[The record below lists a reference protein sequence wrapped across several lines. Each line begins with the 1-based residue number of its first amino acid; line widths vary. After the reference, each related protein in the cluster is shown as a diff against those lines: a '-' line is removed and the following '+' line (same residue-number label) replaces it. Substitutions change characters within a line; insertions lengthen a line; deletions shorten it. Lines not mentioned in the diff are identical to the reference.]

1 MKGPRIYKG
10 PAPAPCGSCPY
21 RRDVPSGVW
30 HEDEYAKLPPYDN
43 ETWAQP
49 PTVFLCHQQDGRVCA
64 GWAGCHDMY
73 ESFGLRLA
81 ASRGM
86 MSDEDIERTLDYE
99 SPVPLFASGREAAE
113 HGLAR
118 IERPGADAGRMIGK
132 LERRATRRRGD

>member
-1 MKGPRIYKG
+1 
-10 PAPAPCGSCPY
+10 
-21 RRDVPSGVW
+21 
-30 HEDEYAKLPPYDN
+30 
-43 ETWAQP
+43 
-49 PTVFLCHQQDGRVCA
+49 
-64 GWAGCHDMY
+64 MY